1 MTHDKPTAE
10 QPGQPQNMAAA
21 GFTEDSI
28 TLQWEAGFWGYADTL
43 YYKLEYSE
51 EESAWKPWN
60 EVSTMYC

>member
-1 MTHDKPTAE
+1 
-10 QPGQPQNMAAA
+10 MAAA

-60 EVSTMYC
+60 EVRTVCIVRLDIE